1 MGEWHG
7 SKLHTPAYSH
17 HIRPD
22 RKRVLSFL
30 PHCRWSLSFVWLRKV
45 ELFECIGERW
55 WWWYCLLLLFLP
67 LFDFKSQ
74 TRQTKLIIV
83 VVTSKC
89 IVVVKKGCCNL
100 WPLNFVVL
108 NSTHVS
114 FFSSFFA
121 VCILLLQWWY
131 WGCWIAGWLVMM
143 MLLLLCCYYIY
154 PDPRH
159 FRFAGWFLC
168 SSPLHSLSLTNHP
181 FYCFAI

>member
-7 SKLHTPAYSH
+7 SKLHTPAHSTQT
-17 HIRPD
+17 RPN

-45 ELFECIGERW
+45 ELFFVDVFVLVVVML
-55 WWWYCLLLLFLP
+55 CLLLLFLP
-67 LFDFKSQ
+67 LFDFESQ

-121 VCILLLQWWY
+121 VCIFCY
-131 WGCWIAGWLVMM
+131 WGCWLAGWLMM
-143 MLLLLCCYYIY
+143 MMMVLLCCHSTYTQI
-154 PDPRH
+154 PDI
-159 FRFAGWFLC
+159 FVLLDD
-168 SSPLHSLSLTNHP
+168 SSVPLHFILYL
-181 FYCFAI
+181 